1 MSKGRKKRHAPR
13 RGFMTPA
20 QEAGQCEAL
29 YALKYRL
36 VMLLEVCHSVEL
48 RTADDMT
55 VEVWGRLRAAPRR
68 GLLRLAAVRHNLRAA
83 VSQALAVAEELERPY
98 RPVVSPELLK
108 AIAMGLS
115 DEDIRAAAAIFRGDA
130 SAT

>member
-1 MSKGRKKRHAPR
+1 MKRKHKR
-13 RGFMTPA
+13 PA
-20 QEAGQCEAL
+20 RPVKIEAEEARFL
-29 YALKYRL
+29 EYRL
-36 VMLLEVCHSVEL
+36 ENLTLICSRVEI
-48 RTADDMT
+48 RMSDSF
-55 VEVWGRLRAAPRR
+55 VYEVWGQLRHGPKRL

>member
-20 QEAGQCEAL
+20 QEAGQYEAL

-55 VEVWGRLRAAPRR
+55 IEVWGRLRAAPRR
-68 GLLRLAAVRHNLRAA
+68 GLLRLSADHPTLEAAVA
-83 VSQALAVAEELERPY
+83 QAYLTAHELERPY
-98 RPVVSPELLK
+98 LPVVSL
-108 AIAMGLS
+108 
-115 DEDIRAAAAIFRGDA
+115 DA
-130 SAT
+130 LRPGE